1 MSSRSMGPA
10 RGPVAVALCLM
21 LAAMAVAALAAADA
35 HAAYYKMVACSGSNG
50 APPYSYDTNTRSS
63 TNPEGIF
70 HAWNFCT
77 GQGGDPPGNSSY
89 IRIQE
94 HKWGGEAGHTAYGRF
109 VFDTPGGIHFKAAG
123 GYTRQNQNFNS
134 GWRSRFWVASSCC
147 TAQIVSQGKGVSGG
161 GTTSTFAPH
170 LWPLNVYYDFTR
182 FVFEMNCVNSGG
194 CSTNGTNSTDVNGFV
209 FILSDDHSPRVEWE
223 NTGRDLL
230 AGRWVRGTQKADF
243 ESDDDQSGMRAE
255 RVLLDGHEHWRHD
268 HGCSTSSSSRN
279 GEWARTYKPCPNN
292 ERDRHVSVDTAKL
305 SDGAHKV
312 KVCVQDFSQYQ
323 SGGETCD
330 SSRTI
335 RTDSTAPAA
344 PAGLEVTSANPE
356 RYLPRFGAK
365 WTLPADPGSPIAKV
379 HYDVIDAD
387 EKVVVPERTIS
398 ATNPTS
404 LPEIEG
410 PERRGAYWVRVWL
423 EDEVG
428 HVGPA
433 AGAPVPRDTTPPA
446 APQDLR
452 IAASSTERWVDRFGL
467 RWRNIA
473 DDGSPIV
480 AAYYQVRDRSGK
492 VVARTRTVNDGNV
505 QEIRD
510 IRSPSSRGH
519 YTARVWLRDAEGNV
533 GAPARVPLPLDT
545 EPPAAPQGVS
555 VAPPDA
561 SRAAAGFDVRW
572 RNISDDGSPI
582 DAAHYKVLSAAGEVV
597 VPPTTVPGRD
607 IEAIAGLNAPG
618 NRGTYTLR
626 LWLTDEEGN
635 VGAPASV
642 PLSYSCVR
650 SEAGPGMALTSAI
663 ARKGR
668 KRVLVRQGR
677 GAALRGRLFGA
688 GGTGVPGASLCVFG
702 RVVTDAGPEFLG
714 VALTGAE
721 GRYRFPVPAGPTRE
735 LTVVHR
741 FGHRRIAAG
750 ARIATKVRP
759 TFKVRRKVVRNKGF
773 ARFHGRI
780 PGPHNDRVVVV
791 LQVKRGKGWLA
802 FRRYRT
808 RRGGRFTVGYRFSR
822 TTEPTLYVMRAQVR
836 AQGGYPYVQGTSR
849 PLRLIVLPARRRG
862 H

>member
-1 MSSRSMGPA
+1 MSSRSTRPA
-10 RGPVAVALCLM
+10 RRPVAIALCLM
-21 LAAMAVAALAAADA
+21 LAAMAVAVLAAADA
-35 HAAYYKMVACSGSNG
+35 KAAYYKMVACSGSNG
-50 APPYSYDTNTRSS
+50 APPHSYDTNTRSS
-63 TNPEGIF
+63 NNPEGIF

-77 GQGGDPPGNSSY
+77 GQGSDPPGNSSY

-94 HKWGGEAGHTAYGRF
+94 HKVGGEAGHTAYGRF
-109 VFDTPGGIHFKAAG
+109 IFDTPGGIHFKAAG

-223 NTGRDLL
+223 NTGRDFL

-243 ESDDDQSGMRAE
+243 ESDDDQSGMRTE
-255 RVLLDGHEHWRHD
+255 RVLLDGHEHWRKD

-305 SDGAHKV
+305 SDGAHSV

-335 RTDSTAPAA
+335 RTDNTAPAA

-365 WTLPADPGSPIAKV
+365 WTLPHDPGSPIKKV

-387 EKVVVPERTIS
+387 EKVVVPERTLGG
-398 ATNPTS
+398 TNPTS
-404 LPEIEG
+404 LPEIAG

-446 APQDLR
+446 APQELR
-452 IAASSTERWVDRFGL
+452 IAASSTERWVDRLGL

-473 DDGSPIV
+473 DGGSPITT
-480 AAYYQVRDRSGK
+480 AYYQVLDRSGEP
-492 VVARTRTVNDGNV
+492 VAPTRTVREQGV
-505 QEIRD
+505 QAIEGIH
-510 IRSPSSRGH
+510 SPARRAP
-519 YTARVWLRDAEGNV
+519 YTVRVWLSDAEGNV
-533 GAPARVPLPLDT
+533 GAAARVPLPLDT
-545 EPPAAPQGVS
+545 EPPAAPQNVS

-561 SRAAAGFDVRW
+561 SRALAGFDVRW
-572 RNISDDGSPI
+572 RNITDAGSPI
-582 DAAHYKVLSAAGEVV
+582 DAAHYRITDAAGEVV
-597 VPPTTVPGRD
+597 VPATTVSGRD
-607 IEAIAGLNAPG
+607 IEAIGELKAPG
-618 NRGTYTLR
+618 GRGPFTMR
-626 LWLTDEEGN
+626 LWLSDEEGN
-635 VGAPASV
+635 AGAPVSV
-642 PLSYSCVR
+642 PLSYGCVR
-650 SEAGPGMALTSAI
+650 SEAPGGVSLTAGL
-663 ARKGR
+663 GR
-668 KRVLVRQGR
+668 RGAPEQLVRQGR
-677 GAALRGRLFGA
+677 GSTLRGVLRAPATAVG
-688 GGTGVPGASLCVFG
+688 GASICVFQRTLTDPG
-702 RVVTDAGPEFLG
+702 REFAGI
-714 VALTGAE
+714 ALTGPD
-721 GRYRFPVPAGPTRE
+721 GSYRFALGRGPSRE
-735 LTVVHR
+735 VSAVYR
-741 FGHRRIAAG
+741 PGHRRLAAT
-750 ARIATKVRP
+750 ATLNTRVRP
-759 TFKVRRKVVRNKGF
+759 LLRARRRVVHNKGRAHF
-773 ARFHGRI
+773 LVGV

-791 LQVKRGKGWLA
+791 LQVKQGKGWRA
-802 FRRYRT
+802 FRRCRT
-808 RRGGRFTVGYRFSR
+808 RRNGRCRVSYRFGR
-822 TTEPTLYVMRAQVR
+822 TSSPAIYVMRAQVR
-836 AQGGYPYVQGTSR
+836 RQGGYPYLPGNSR
-849 PLRLIVLPARRRG
+849 RLRMRVLP
-862 H
+862 